1 MISMA
6 GKAIRRWWAL
16 FALPTFAAFIIG
28 FLVPFIMGV
37 YLSFCEFTTVTDGE
51 WVGLKNYGKAL
62 KDKEFLHALGF
73 STAFTIVTTIVI
85 NVIAFAIAYMLTK
98 AIKGSTLFRSVFF
111 MPNLIGGI
119 ILGYIWLLLLNGVLA
134 HWGRALTYK
143 ASYGFWGLVILVCW
157 QQIGYMMIIY
167 IAGLQALPTDVLEA
181 AAVDGANG
189 RQTMFRIIIPLM
201 MPSITVCSFLTVT
214 NGFKLYDQN
223 LALTNGAPSNM
234 SEGLA
239 LNITRTFYGRMG
251 WEGVGQAKAVLFFI
265 LVAVI
270 ALIQNE
276 NKPVK
281 HGALWTVLFA
291 VVSLFWIFPIVLVLI
306 NSFKQKAYISKNAF
320 SLPAGKAFVGLE
332 NYVRG
337 IETTQ
342 FFASFGW
349 TLLITVGSVVLIL
362 VCTSMCAW
370 WIVRVNNW
378 AAKLLYTL
386 FLFNMI
392 VPFQMVMFTLSKIA
406 DMLKLNT
413 PWGLCIVYLGF
424 GAGLAVFIFTGVIKG
439 IPQELEESAMIDG
452 ASVPRIFFQIVVPI
466 MKPSIVSVAILEAM
480 WIWND
485 YLLPYLTL
493 DLGKYKTISVAVQYL
508 KGGYGSVDMGAMMA
522 CLVLAIIPIIVFYL
536 VCQKYIVSGVMAG
549 AVKG

>member
-119 ILGYIWLLLLNGVLA
+119 ILGYIWLLP
-134 HWGRALTYK
+134 LTYK

-270 ALIQNE
+270 ALIQN
-276 NKPVK
+276 K
-281 HGALWTVLFA
+281 LTT
-291 VVSLFWIFPIVLVLI
+291 
-306 NSFKQKAYISKNAF
+306 SKE
-320 SLPAGKAFVGLE
+320 V
-332 NYVRG
+332 
-337 IETTQ
+337 
-342 FFASFGW
+342 
-349 TLLITVGSVVLIL
+349 
-362 VCTSMCAW
+362 
-370 WIVRVNNW
+370 
-378 AAKLLYTL
+378 AA
-386 FLFNMI
+386 
-392 VPFQMVMFTLSKIA
+392 
-406 DMLKLNT
+406 
-413 PWGLCIVYLGF
+413 
-424 GAGLAVFIFTGVIKG
+424 
-439 IPQELEESAMIDG
+439 
-452 ASVPRIFFQIVVPI
+452 
-466 MKPSIVSVAILEAM
+466 
-480 WIWND
+480 
-485 YLLPYLTL
+485 
-493 DLGKYKTISVAVQYL
+493 
-508 KGGYGSVDMGAMMA
+508 
-522 CLVLAIIPIIVFYL
+522 
-536 VCQKYIVSGVMAG
+536 
-549 AVKG
+549 